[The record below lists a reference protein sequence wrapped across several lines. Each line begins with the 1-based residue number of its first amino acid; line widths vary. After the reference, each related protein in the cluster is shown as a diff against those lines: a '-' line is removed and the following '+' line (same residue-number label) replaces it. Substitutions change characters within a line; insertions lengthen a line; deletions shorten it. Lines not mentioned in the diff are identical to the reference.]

1 MQRKWWPLLGNK
13 WCQSEEMSD
22 VSQKKWLMS
31 VRRNEWCQSVSP
43 TTWPTWWSKHSF
55 WAVTQS
61 GSLYLIVDILLCKR
75 PVNCRRFDTDFAGSR
90 FCFGGWWGWM
100 MSNESTVNICIT
112 MMKSYRLKLESQSKI
127 DWRKKGGGIES
138 CYGRLTCHE
147 HLENSSRL
155 GLLNDHD
162 PGSHIGVVQSDRL
175 VSKSVTNAWLQFVYV
190 SKLTFSSDILLQ
202 HFSFPF
208 EIFILHS
215 TNR

>member
-1 MQRKWWPLLGNK
+1 
-13 WCQSEEMSD
+13 
-22 VSQKKWLMS
+22 
-31 VRRNEWCQSVSP
+31 
-43 TTWPTWWSKHSF
+43 
-55 WAVTQS
+55 
-61 GSLYLIVDILLCKR
+61 
-75 PVNCRRFDTDFAGSR
+75 
-90 FCFGGWWGWM
+90 
-100 MSNESTVNICIT
+100 

-190 SKLTFSSDILLQ
+190 SKRTFSSNILLQ
-202 HFSFPF
+202 HFSFPLQF
-208 EIFILHS
+208 FILHS
-215 TNR
+215 TNKEADDAQVNRKGSGLKSRLANQTRSVVWWWWSNLTSVFTGVVPNAELSVNRLLSSPALCSSGRGTKSGFLSSALTTPRQICESLTDKQSY